1 MVPEPLPVSLPA
13 RQVLSRHET
22 VTAGDRD
29 AAHAHVSRVFC
40 DHGLEVL
47 EGRGRLSMT
56 LRSRHDGALGLDL
69 LDYGATVRISPQ
81 AMEDFHLVQIPL
93 SGRAEMTI
101 GAQTFHSDSGT
112 ASVPPIERGYS
123 MVWHKGTPQ
132 LILYVRR
139 DELVRVAG
147 HVFGNAAAGGLLLAP
162 TLSLATPAGA
172 AFLASV
178 HAYHHDVNGS
188 GAALDNAYA
197 RRLVQESLL
206 ARLLLAVESN
216 AGAGAGMG
224 SVAKPMFDARPAPA
238 ASRIIRRFH
247 ELVRDHADEDLSVLD
262 IAEALGIPLRTLQ
275 HAVRREL
282 DTTPTALL
290 RAARLARSRSLLL
303 AADPTTASVTEVA
316 LQAGFSHLGRFAA
329 SYRAAFGEAPS
340 ETLRR

>member
-1 MVPEPLPVSLPA
+1 MVSQPLPVPLPA
-13 RQVLSRHET
+13 QQVLNRHET
-22 VTAGDRD
+22 TTASDRD
-29 AAHAHVSRVFC
+29 AAHAHVSQVFC

-93 SGRAEMTI
+93 AGRAEMTV
-101 GAQTFHSDSGT
+101 GAQTFYSDSGT

-123 MVWHKGTPQ
+123 MVWHRGTPQ

-139 DELVRVAG
+139 EELVRVAG
-147 HVFGNAAAGGLLLAP
+147 HVFGHESAGDLLLAP

-178 HAYHHDVNGS
+178 HAYHQDVNGG
-188 GAALDNAYA
+188 GAALENAYA

-216 AGAGAGMG
+216 AGAGGESGANPE
-224 SVAKPMFDARPAPA
+224 SAAQPAPA
-238 ASRIIRRFH
+238 ASRLIRRFQ
-247 ELVRDHADEDLSVLD
+247 ELVQDHADEDLSVLD
-262 IAEALGIPLRTLQ
+262 IAEVLGIPVRTLQ
-275 HAVRREL
+275 HAVRKEL

-303 AADPTTASVTEVA
+303 AADPATASVTGIA

-329 SYRAAFGEAPS
+329 SYRDAFGETPS